1 MMAAA
6 AVLDIPHQCVR
17 VCVSDNVY
25 DSEGHAKYSVCYIQ
39 GSEGPPQS

>member
-17 VCVSDNVY
+17 VSDNVC

-39 GSEGPPQS
+39 GSEGPPQA